1 MGYNTAVAVSRET
14 VGAVVETYLRAWRT
28 QDPDLIV
35 TIFTP
40 TARYHERVLD
50 EPIRTA
56 DGIREYWV
64 SKVVEQQADIEVRL
78 LHLYLDG
85 TTAIAEWEAHFD
97 DLVAGYR
104 KRMREV
110 ALLEFEGR
118 RIAYLR
124 EYWASVRL
132 GPWARPRTDRPG

>member
-1 MGYNTAVAVSRET
+1 MAVSRET
-14 VGAVVETYLRAWRT
+14 VGAVVETYLQAWRT

-50 EPIRTA
+50 EPIRTV

-64 SKVVEQQADIEVRL
+64 SKVVEQQANIEVRL

-97 DLVAGYR
+97 DLVAGCR

-118 RIAYLR
+118 RIADLR
-124 EYWASVRL
+124 EYWASTRL
-132 GPWARPRTDRPG
+132 GPLGGATHR

>member
-1 MGYNTAVAVSRET
+1 MSRET
-14 VGAVVETYLRAWRT
+14 VGAVVETYLQAWRT

-50 EPIRTA
+50 EPIRTV

-64 SKVVEQQADIEVRL
+64 SKVVEQQANIEVRL

-97 DLVAGYR
+97 DLVAGCR

-118 RIAYLR
+118 RIADLR
-124 EYWASVRL
+124 EYWASTRL
-132 GPWARPRTDRPG
+132 GPLGGATHR